1 MSSKPFNR
9 TRLAGALLL
18 AMLLPLAAQSQDAE
32 APAADEMPE
41 EVMPGSAE
49 PVEAT
54 ASDGAQGSAAS
65 VDPAA
70 LDAEMMPRASQ
81 SLLLDVV
88 QTAAGYFVVGERGHV
103 LISEDGREWKQ
114 APVPTRSTLT
124 SITSADGVL
133 WAGGHDGVIVHST
146 DGGQT
151 WTRRRMQVWT
161 PDYADPL
168 DGVPV
173 MDILMVDGMNG
184 FAVGAYAMFLETA
197 DGGVTWTP
205 RGIINYDEPEPAP
218 AEPVAQEPVAD
229 EPAAEAP
236 AADDWTFDASDL
248 ELEAEADPHL
258 YAMAR
263 TDEGHLVIAG
273 ERGAF
278 FRSTDGGQSW
288 ERDRLP
294 YEGSMFGVLSFGG
307 GHLLVHGLRGNV
319 LESRDLGRTWTNV
332 DTGVNTSLMG
342 GHALANGGAIL
353 VGANGVVLTRPDA
366 DSPFTET
373 RFEMANGETP
383 NLTGVLPAGDAGFI
397 VVGDKGAG
405 LFRPQ

>member
-18 AMLLPLAAQSQDAE
+18 ALWLPLAVQAQEAE
-32 APAADEMPE
+32 PEPETEQPAA
-41 EVMPGSAE
+41 A
-49 PVEAT
+49 
-54 ASDGAQGSAAS
+54 
-65 VDPAA
+65 DPAA
-70 LDAEMMPRASQ
+70 LDAEIMPRASQ
-81 SLLLDVV
+81 SLLLDAV
-88 QTAAGYFVVGERGHV
+88 QTAAGYFVVGERGHILV
-103 LISEDGREWKQ
+103 SDDGQSWKQ
-114 APVPTRSTLT
+114 AQVPTRSTLT

-184 FAVGAYAMFLETA
+184 FAIGAYAMFLETR
-197 DGGVTWTP
+197 DGGVTWEP

-218 AEPVAQEPVAD
+218 
-229 EPAAEAP
+229 EPAVETASADADAP

-248 ELEAEADPHL
+248 EREAEADPHL

-278 FRSTDGGQSW
+278 FRSTDGGQTW

-294 YEGSMFGVLSFGG
+294 YEGSMFGILSFGG
-307 GHLLVHGLRGNV
+307 EHLLVHGLRGNV
-319 LESRDLGRTWTNV
+319 LESHDLGRSWTNV
-332 DTGVNTSLMG
+332 ETGVNTSLMG
-342 GHALANGGAIL
+342 GRALADGGAIL
-353 VGANGVVLTRPDA
+353 VGANGVVLSRPDG

>member
-1 MSSKPFNR
+1 MSSKPINR

-18 AMLLPLAAQSQDAE
+18 AMLLPLAAQSQDE
-32 APAADEMPE
+32 QAPATDDMAE
-41 EVMPGSAE
+41 E
-49 PVEAT
+49 
-54 ASDGAQGSAAS
+54 AAPA
-65 VDPAA
+65 VADPAT

-88 QTAAGYFVVGERGHV
+88 QTAAGYFVVGERGHILV
-103 LISEDGREWKQ
+103 SEDGQDWKQ

-151 WTRRRMQVWT
+151 WARRRTQVWT

-173 MDILMVDGMNG
+173 MDVLMVDGMNG
-184 FAVGAYAMFLETA
+184 FAVGAYAMFLETT
-197 DGGVTWTP
+197 DGGVSWSP
-205 RGIINYDEPEPAP
+205 RGIINYDEPEPE
-218 AEPVAQEPVAD
+218 AEPAPEA
-229 EPAAEAP
+229 AAEQAP

-248 ELEAEADPHL
+248 ELEAESDPHL

-294 YEGSMFGVLSFGG
+294 YEGSMFGILSFGG
-307 GHLLVHGLRGNV
+307 QHLLVHGLRGNV
-319 LESRDLGRTWTNV
+319 LESHDLGRSWTTV
-332 DTGVNTSLMG
+332 ETGVNTSLMG

-353 VGANGVVLTRPDA
+353 VGANGVVLTRPDG

-397 VVGDKGAG
+397 VVGDKGAA

>member
-1 MSSKPFNR
+1 MSSKPINR

-18 AMLLPLAAQSQDAE
+18 AMLLPLAAQSQDE
-32 APAADEMPE
+32 QAPATDDMAE
-41 EVMPGSAE
+41 E
-49 PVEAT
+49 
-54 ASDGAQGSAAS
+54 AAPA
-65 VDPAA
+65 VADPAT

-88 QTAAGYFVVGERGHV
+88 QTAAGYFVVGERGHILV
-103 LISEDGREWKQ
+103 SEDGQDWKQ

-151 WTRRRMQVWT
+151 WARRRTQVWT

-173 MDILMVDGMNG
+173 MDVLMVDGMTG
-184 FAVGAYAMFLETA
+184 FAVGAYAMFLETT
-197 DGGVTWTP
+197 DGGVSWSP
-205 RGIINYDEPEPAP
+205 RGIINYDEPEPE
-218 AEPVAQEPVAD
+218 AEPAPEA
-229 EPAAEAP
+229 AAEQAP

-248 ELEAEADPHL
+248 ELEAESDPHL

-294 YEGSMFGVLSFGG
+294 YEGSMFGILSFGG
-307 GHLLVHGLRGNV
+307 QHLLVHGLRGNV
-319 LESRDLGRTWTNV
+319 LESHDLGRSWTTV
-332 DTGVNTSLMG
+332 ETGVNTSLMG

-353 VGANGVVLTRPDA
+353 VGANGVVLTRPDG

-397 VVGDKGAG
+397 VVGDKGAA

>member
-1 MSSKPFNR
+1 MSSKPINR

-18 AMLLPLAAQSQDAE
+18 AMLLPLAAQSQDEQAPATDDMAE
-32 APAADEMPE
+32 EAAPAA
-41 EVMPGSAE
+41 A
-49 PVEAT
+49 
-54 ASDGAQGSAAS
+54 
-65 VDPAA
+65 DPAT

-88 QTAAGYFVVGERGHV
+88 QTAAGYFVVGERGHILV
-103 LISEDGREWKQ
+103 SEDGQDWKQ

-151 WTRRRMQVWT
+151 WTRRRTQVWT

-173 MDILMVDGMNG
+173 MDVLMVDGMTG
-184 FAVGAYAMFLETA
+184 FAVGAYAMFLETT
-197 DGGVTWTP
+197 DGGVSWSP
-205 RGIINYDEPEPAP
+205 RGIINYDEPEPE
-218 AEPVAQEPVAD
+218 AEPAPEA
-229 EPAAEAP
+229 AAEQAP

-248 ELEAEADPHL
+248 ELEAESDPHL

-294 YEGSMFGVLSFGG
+294 YEGSMFGILSFGG
-307 GHLLVHGLRGNV
+307 QHLLVHGLRGNV
-319 LESRDLGRTWTNV
+319 LESHDLGRSWTTV
-332 DTGVNTSLMG
+332 ETGVNTSLMG

-353 VGANGVVLTRPDA
+353 VGANGVVLTRPDG

-397 VVGDKGAG
+397 VVGDKGAA

>member
-1 MSSKPFNR
+1 MSSKPINR

-18 AMLLPLAAQSQDAE
+18 AMLLPLAAQSQDE
-32 APAADEMPE
+32 QAPATDDMADMAE
-41 EVMPGSAE
+41 E
-49 PVEAT
+49 
-54 ASDGAQGSAAS
+54 AAPA
-65 VDPAA
+65 VADPAT

-88 QTAAGYFVVGERGHV
+88 QTAAGYFVVGERGHILV
-103 LISEDGREWKQ
+103 SEDGQDWKQ

-151 WTRRRMQVWT
+151 WTRRRTQVWT

-173 MDILMVDGMNG
+173 MDVLMVDGMTG
-184 FAVGAYAMFLETA
+184 FAVGAYAMFLETT
-197 DGGVTWTP
+197 DGGVSWSP
-205 RGIINYDEPEPAP
+205 RGIINYDEPEPE
-218 AEPVAQEPVAD
+218 AEPAPEA
-229 EPAAEAP
+229 AAEQAP

-248 ELEAEADPHL
+248 ELEAESDPHL

-294 YEGSMFGVLSFGG
+294 YEGSMFGILSFGG
-307 GHLLVHGLRGNV
+307 QHLLVHGLRGNV
-319 LESRDLGRTWTNV
+319 LESHDLGRSWTTV
-332 DTGVNTSLMG
+332 ETGVNTSLMG
-342 GHALANGGAIL
+342 GHALADGGAIL
-353 VGANGVVLTRPDA
+353 VGANGVVLTRPDG

-397 VVGDKGAG
+397 VVGDKGAA

>member
-1 MSSKPFNR
+1 MSSKPNNR

-18 AMLLPLAAQSQDAE
+18 AMLLPLAAQSQDE
-32 APAADEMPE
+32 QAPATDDMAE
-41 EVMPGSAE
+41 E
-49 PVEAT
+49 
-54 ASDGAQGSAAS
+54 AAPA
-65 VDPAA
+65 VADPATQ
-70 LDAEMMPRASQ
+70 DAEMMPRASQ

-88 QTAAGYFVVGERGHV
+88 QTAAGYFVVGERGHILV
-103 LISEDGREWKQ
+103 SEDGQDWKQ

-151 WTRRRMQVWT
+151 WARRRTQVWT

-173 MDILMVDGMNG
+173 MDVLMVDGMTG
-184 FAVGAYAMFLETA
+184 FAVGAYAMFLETT
-197 DGGVTWTP
+197 DGGVSWSP
-205 RGIINYDEPEPAP
+205 RGIINYDEPEPE
-218 AEPVAQEPVAD
+218 AEPAPEA
-229 EPAAEAP
+229 AAEQAP

-248 ELEAEADPHL
+248 ELEAESDPHL

-294 YEGSMFGVLSFGG
+294 YEGSMFGILSFGG
-307 GHLLVHGLRGNV
+307 QHLLVHGLRGNV
-319 LESRDLGRTWTNV
+319 LESHDLGRSWTTV
-332 DTGVNTSLMG
+332 ETGVNTSLMG
-342 GHALANGGAIL
+342 GHALADGGAIL
-353 VGANGVVLTRPDA
+353 VGANGVVLTRPDG

-397 VVGDKGAG
+397 VVGDKGAA